1 MIVYHGSNSNVEHPD
16 HTKGRSD
23 TDFGQGF
30 YATAAEIMA
39 QKWAARKSSSV
50 INVYDIDFAG
60 LKVKK
65 LKLDEEWLGFV
76 IANRQMEE
84 PDVFNGYD
92 VIIGATA
99 DDKMF
104 STIENYENGYISGK
118 DAIKIL
124 NNMDI
129 GIQMCFRTQKAV
141 DKLTFVKSYALSE
154 KQKSEFKS
162 LIREERKK
170 ANELTS
176 KMMREAVNRRE
187 KLDISDL
194 TTEEQKEIKKMV
206 SQKRKARR
214 NKENE
219 ISL

>member
-1 MIVYHGSNSNVEHPD
+1 MIVYHGSNSIVEHPD

-50 INVYDIDFAG
+50 INVYDIDFTG

-141 DKLTFVKSYALSE
+141 DKLTFVKSYALSG

-194 TTEEQKEIKKMV
+194 TIDEQKEIKKMV